1 MWISIGKDIFENS
14 DFEGLSYIFHILS
27 WSPKNSISRY
37 NVLIDLEDIKQL
49 ENYTKLKE
57 VVQNIDLLLEKE
69 FDDFINTKPKNSKAD
84 FNITNKKDVSNFN
97 IEESIR
103 FFGQPVSI
111 VLENNK
117 NDAYFIKSIIE
128 HLDTSSVLKEHL
140 KNGWIKFEN
149 AGGCSNVKNFLEG
162 ELNSFEDLAYRNHR
176 NKFDYYRGIVILDS
190 DKDYPTQSIQPKYV
204 ILLKFLKSIGL
215 KDNIHILEKRM
226 MDNYMP
232 DEVFDEISLELTNS
246 KDDTILKKWI
256 NVYKNLN
263 STQKDFLKYYDGFS
277 LDFGNLSLD
286 VQTLYHNQQGANFD
300 ILKSGFK
307 YKVKGFKNEFPLKFS
322 TSSRVN
328 KHTLQSRSG
337 SEELKEILSKISKL
351 L

>member
-1 MWISIGKDIFENS
+1 MWISVNKDIFENS
-14 DFEGLSYIFHILS
+14 DFEGLNYIFHILS

-37 NVLIDLEDIKQL
+37 NVLIDLEAIKQL
-49 ENYTKLKE
+49 ENYAKLKE
-57 VVQNIDLLLEKE
+57 VVKDIDLLLEKE
-69 FDDFINTKPKNSKAD
+69 FDDFFNTKPKNSKAD
-84 FNITNKKDVSNFN
+84 FNITNKKDVTNFN

-103 FFGQPVSI
+103 FFSQPVSI

-128 HLDTSSVLKEHL
+128 NLDTRSVLKEHL

-190 DKDYPTQSIQPKYV
+190 DKDYPNQLIQPKYV
-204 ILLKFLKSIGL
+204 ILVKYLESIGL
-215 KDNIHILEKRM
+215 KENIHILEKRM

-232 DEVFDEISLELTNS
+232 DEVFDEIILELTNS
-246 KDDTILKKWI
+246 KDDVILKKWI

-263 STQKDFLKYYDGFS
+263 PAQKDFLKYYDGFS
-277 LDFGNLSLD
+277 FDFGNLPLYI
-286 VQTLYHNQQGANFD
+286 QTLYANQKGANFS
-300 ILKSGFK
+300 LLQNGFK
-307 YKVKGFKNEFPLKFS
+307 YKGKRFKNEFPLKFS

-328 KHTLQSRSG
+328 KHTLESRSD
-337 SEELKEILSKISKL
+337 SDELNVILGKISKL

>member
-1 MWISIGKDIFENS
+1 MWISINKDIFENS

-37 NVLIDLEDIKQL
+37 NILIDLEDIQQL
-49 ENYTKLKE
+49 ENYTKLKG
-57 VVQNIDLLLEKE
+57 VVKDVDLLLEKE
-69 FDDFINTKPKNSKAD
+69 FDNFINSKPKNSKPD
-84 FNITNKKDVSNFN
+84 FNITNKKDASNFN

-103 FFGQPVSI
+103 FFSQPVSI

-128 HLDTSSVLKEHL
+128 YLGTSIILREHL

-176 NKFDYYRGIVILDS
+176 NKYDYYRGIVILDS
-190 DKDYPTQSIQPKYV
+190 DKDYPTQSIQPKYI
-204 ILLKFLKSIGL
+204 ILLKFLESIGL
-215 KDNIHILEKRM
+215 TDNFHILEKRM

-232 DEVFDEISLELTNS
+232 DEVFDEIIFELTNS
-246 KDDTILKKWI
+246 KDDRILKRWI

-263 STQKDFLKYYDGFS
+263 SIQKDFLKYYDGFS
-277 LDFGNLSLD
+277 LNFENLSLGL
-286 VQTLYHNQQGANFD
+286 QNLYHNQRGANFD

-307 YKVKGFKNEFPLKFS
+307 YKLRGFKNEFPLKFS

-328 KHTLQSRSG
+328 KHTLESRSG
-337 SEELKEILSKISKL
+337 SDELNVILYKISKL

>member
-37 NVLIDLEDIKQL
+37 NILIDLESIKEL
-49 ENYTKLKE
+49 ENYAKLKA
-57 VVQNIDLLLEKE
+57 VIKDIDFLLEKE
-69 FDDFINTKPKNSKAD
+69 FDDFINSKPKNSKAD

-103 FFGQPVSI
+103 FFNQPVSI

-128 HLDTSSVLKEHL
+128 HLDASSVLKEHL

-190 DKDYPTQSIQPKYV
+190 DKDYPTQSIQPKYI
-204 ILLKFLKSIGL
+204 ILHTYLESIGL
-215 KDNIHILEKRM
+215 KDNIHILQKRM

-232 DEVFDEISLELTNS
+232 DEVFDEIFLELTNS
-246 KDDTILKKWI
+246 KDDIALKKWI
-256 NVYKNLN
+256 NVYKKLD

-277 LDFGNLSLD
+277 QDFENLSIE
-286 VQTLYHNQQGANFD
+286 VQTLYHNQQGANFY
-300 ILKSGFK
+300 ILKNGFK
-307 YKVKGFKNEFPLKFS
+307 YKKYAFKNEFPLKFS
-322 TSSRVN
+322 TSSRVS
-328 KHTLQSRSG
+328 KYTLESRAG
-337 SEELKEILSKISKL
+337 SDELNVILDKISKL

>member
-1 MWISIGKDIFENS
+1 MWISIDKDIFENS

-37 NVLIDLEDIKQL
+37 NILIDLEGIKQL
-49 ENYTKLKE
+49 ENYSKLKE
-57 VVQNIDLLLEKE
+57 VVKDIDFLLEKE

-103 FFGQPVSI
+103 FFSQPVSI

-128 HLDTSSVLKEHL
+128 YLDTSNVLKEHV

-149 AGGCSNVKNFLEG
+149 AGGCGNVKNFLEG
-162 ELNSFEDLAYRNHR
+162 ELNSFEDLAYKNYR

-204 ILLKFLKSIGL
+204 ILINFLESIGL

-232 DEVFDEISLELTNS
+232 DEVFDEIILELTNS
-246 KDDTILKKWI
+246 KVDAILKRWI
-256 NVYKNLN
+256 NVYKNLD
-263 STQKDFLKYYDGFS
+263 SIQKDFLKYYDGFS
-277 LDFGNLSLD
+277 LDFTNLTPS
-286 VQTLYHNQQGANFD
+286 VQMLFNNQQGANFD

-307 YKVKGFKNEFPLKFS
+307 YKGKGFKNEFPLKFS

-328 KHTLQSRSG
+328 RHTLENRSG
-337 SEELKEILSKISKL
+337 SDELNVILSKISKL

>member
-1 MWISIGKDIFENS
+1 MWISINKDIFENS

-27 WSPKNSISRY
+27 WSPKNSIYRY
-37 NVLIDLEDIKQL
+37 NILIDLEDIEQL

-57 VVQNIDLLLEKE
+57 VFKDVDLLIEKE
-69 FDDFINTKPKNSKAD
+69 FDNFINSKPKNSKAD
-84 FNITNKKDVSNFN
+84 FIITNKKDNSCFN

-103 FFGQPVSI
+103 FFSQPVSI

-128 HLDTSSVLKEHL
+128 YLDNSIVLKEHL

-176 NKFDYYRGIVILDS
+176 NKFDYYRGVVILDS

-204 ILLKFLKSIGL
+204 KLLEFLESIGL
-215 KDNIHILEKRM
+215 KDNIHILQKRM

-232 DEVFDEISLELTNS
+232 DDVFDEIILELTNS

-256 NVYKNLN
+256 NVYKNLD
-263 STQKDFLKYYDGFS
+263 STQKDFLKYYDGFN
-277 LDFGNLSLD
+277 LDFEYLSLD
-286 VQTLYHNQQGANFD
+286 LQNLYSNQQGANFN

-307 YKVKGFKNEFPLKFS
+307 YKLRGFKNKFPLKFS

-328 KHTLQSRSG
+328 KHTLESRAG
-337 SEELKEILSKISKL
+337 SDELNLILCKISKL

>member
-1 MWISIGKDIFENS
+1 MWISIDKDIFENS

-37 NVLIDLEDIKQL
+37 NILIDLEGIKQL

-57 VVQNIDLLLEKE
+57 VVKDIDFLLEKE
-69 FDDFINTKPKNSKAD
+69 FDDFISTKPKNSKAD

-103 FFGQPVSI
+103 FFSQPVSI
-111 VLENNK
+111 ILENNK

-128 HLDTSSVLKEHL
+128 YLDTNGVLKEHL

-162 ELNSFEDLAYRNHR
+162 ELNSFEDLAFRNHR

-190 DKDYPTQSIQPKYV
+190 DKDYPTQSIQPKYG
-204 ILLKFLKSIGL
+204 ILLNFLESIGL

-232 DEVFDEISLELTNS
+232 DEVFDEIILELTNS
-246 KDDTILKKWI
+246 KDDGILKKWI
-256 NVYKNLN
+256 NVYKNLD

-277 LDFGNLSLD
+277 FDFNNLTVG
-286 VQTLYHNQQGANFD
+286 VQTLYNNQQGANFD

-328 KHTLQSRSG
+328 KHTLESRSG
-337 SEELKEILSKISKL
+337 SNELNLILSKISKL

>member
-1 MWISIGKDIFENS
+1 MWISINKDIFENS

-37 NVLIDLEDIKQL
+37 NILIDLEGIKQL
-49 ENYTKLKE
+49 DNYTRLKE
-57 VVQNIDLLLEKE
+57 VVKNIDSLLEKE

-84 FNITNKKDVSNFN
+84 FDITNKKDVFNFN

-103 FFGQPVSI
+103 FFSQPVSI

-128 HLDTSSVLKEHL
+128 YLDTSNVLKEHI
-140 KNGWIKFEN
+140 KNGCIKFEN
-149 AGGCSNVKNFLEG
+149 AGGCGNVKNFLEG
-162 ELNSFEDLAYRNHR
+162 ELNSFEDLAYRNNR

-190 DKDYPTQSIQPKYV
+190 DKDYPTQSIQTKYV
-204 ILLKFLKSIGL
+204 ILLKFLESIGL

-232 DEVFDEISLELTNS
+232 DEVFDEIILELTNS
-246 KDDTILKKWI
+246 KDDAILKRWI
-256 NVYKNLN
+256 NVYKKLD
-263 STQKDFLKYYDGFS
+263 SIQKDFLKYYDGFS
-277 LDFGNLSLD
+277 LDFNNLTPEVKL
-286 VQTLYHNQQGANFD
+286 LFNNQMGANFD

-307 YKVKGFKNEFPLKFS
+307 YRGKGFKNEGPLKFF

-328 KHTLQSRSG
+328 RHTLESRSG
-337 SEELKEILSKISKL
+337 SDELNVILSKISKL